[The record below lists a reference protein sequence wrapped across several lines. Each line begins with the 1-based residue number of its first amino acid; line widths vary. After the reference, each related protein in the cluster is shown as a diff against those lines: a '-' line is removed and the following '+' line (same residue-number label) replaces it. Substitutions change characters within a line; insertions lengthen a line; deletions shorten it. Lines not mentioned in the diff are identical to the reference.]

1 MASANA
7 MPLRRRLIIWCAAIL
22 LIVLTL
28 FGAMLYG
35 ITRWT
40 LVRVLDDTLMS
51 TIDQAMANA
60 AAIPT
65 GEFSTPEEMIL
76 RLPELD
82 MFQSAAVII
91 QAWHVHENGVSLSGA
106 SSNIQGYPEAL
117 DPVALQAEIAAAG
130 DYVADMWSEAVIDG
144 SEWRVISRPVDIWG
158 QTFVLQAA
166 ISMASINQAG
176 RWLLIIIV
184 IEMALAL
191 VGTCIIGWTM
201 VSRALGRI
209 DNITEAAAS
218 IVNTDDLK
226 KRIPATGPN
235 DEIGR
240 LTSVFNHM
248 LDRIEHM
255 FGVQQRFVADVSHE
269 LRTPLT
275 AIRGHLDLIK
285 RYGADPDSMDAL
297 ESEVTRMNRLVTDL
311 LMLAK
316 ADYGGLT
323 LNKAPVDLDDLVT
336 EVYREAK
343 ILAKDRDLKIKVCD
357 YEPVRIEGDHDRLK
371 QLLLNLVSN
380 AIKFTPDGGEIA
392 LNLRKTPTDAVL
404 EVSDTGIGICED
416 DQKHV
421 FDRFFQADLSRARGE
436 FGDIAANDGVG
447 LGLSIAKWIAESHG
461 GRISVKSEPGHG
473 TTFTVTI
480 PHQLS
485 GVSSQAPTRPRIVSL
500 IRRDRTGERTA
511 VK

>member
-7 MPLRRRLIIWCAAIL
+7 MPLRHRLILWCAAIL

-28 FGAMLYG
+28 FGAMLYS

-65 GEFSTPEEMIL
+65 GEFSTPEELIL

-82 MFQSAAVII
+82 MFQSSAVII
-91 QAWHVHENGVSLSGA
+91 QAWRVHENGVSLSGA
-106 SSNIQGYPEAL
+106 SSNIEGYPNAL
-117 DPVALQAEIAAAG
+117 DPVALQAEASATG
-130 DYVADMWSEAVIDG
+130 DLQADMWSDAIID
-144 SEWRVISRPVDIWG
+144 STEWRVISRPVNIWG

-166 ISMASINQAG
+166 ISMASINQAS
-176 RWLLIIIV
+176 RWLLIIVV
-184 IEMALAL
+184 IEMTLAL
-191 VGTCIIGWTM
+191 VGTCLIGWSM
-201 VSRALGRI
+201 VSRALNRI
-209 DNITEAAAS
+209 DNITEAASS

-285 RYGADPDSMDAL
+285 RYGADPESLDAL
-297 ESEVTRMNRLVTDL
+297 ESEVTRMSRLVTDL

-323 LNKAPVDLDDLVT
+323 LTLVSVDLDDLVT
-336 EVYREAK
+336 EVYREAR
-343 ILAKDRDLKIKVCD
+343 ILAKDRDLKVSVRD
-357 YEPVRIEGDHDRLK
+357 FEPVRIEGDHDRLK
-371 QLLLNLVSN
+371 QLMLNLITN
-380 AIKFTPDGGEIA
+380 AIKFTPDGGEITI
-392 LNLRKTPTDAVL
+392 NLRRTAADAVL
-404 EVSDTGIGICED
+404 EVSDTGIGICLD

-421 FDRFFQADLSRARGE
+421 FDRFFQSDLSRARSDS
-436 FGDIAANDGVG
+436 GDLGANDGVG
-447 LGLSIAKWIAESHG
+447 LGLSIARWIAEAHG
-461 GRISVKSEPGHG
+461 GHIFVRSDPGQG
-473 TTFTVTI
+473 ATFTVTI
-480 PHQLS
+480 PHQMS
-485 GVSSQAPTRPRIVSL
+485 GNSPQAATRPRITSL
-500 IRRDRTGERTA
+500 IRRDRTGERTE